1 LIPTW
6 LAQAIGQLIGTLHEG
21 PSARFLHPV
30 HLARTNAIGPGK
42 ADLLQAVDETGS
54 IAEAARQLD
63 MSYRRAWSLVRSLN
77 GAFTDPLIETRK
89 GGSARGSAALTK
101 TGQKVLQL
109 YRGMES
115 AAAAAIIDDIA
126 DFRSLLAPP
135 SSDEDR

>member
-1 LIPTW
+1 
-6 LAQAIGQLIGTLHEG
+6 LARYTKGHRPDSFI
-21 PSARFLHPV
+21 RV

-77 GAFTDPLIETRK
+77 GAFTDQLIETRK

>member
-1 LIPTW
+1 M
-6 LAQAIGQLIGTLHEG
+6 
-21 PSARFLHPV
+21 ARYTKGHRPDSFIRV

-77 GAFTDPLIETRK
+77 GAFTDQLIETRK

>member
-1 LIPTW
+1 M
-6 LAQAIGQLIGTLHEG
+6 
-21 PSARFLHPV
+21 ARYTKGHRPDSFIRV